1 MDLAKLE
8 AFIERALGWGSDF
21 SLAIAVGADGEVG
34 VALLGRVQELVAVL
48 LAQPKWSGRVVRV
61 VAVTPWGMFVPGLNA
76 LVQLS
81 LDLGCDHLLFSSV
94 ETDVSIE
101 GVSAL
106 RQRMTADTLVV
117 GAAFGDH
124 AFQRGVRSKAG
135 ASTTLDTGTTE
146 YYLAGDT
153 CPWNTLA
160 LWHAPTLALV
170 GFLGVSEGL
179 DVANNRADGGVEEMA
194 AIAVLQLMHPRRSRA
209 ELCKVPGLAWDVAS
223 FSSDPARKEWH
234 ARKMASK
241 VSRPA
246 AQLAQLPGVPPGLVH
261 HADLIGAK
269 T

>member
-1 MDLAKLE
+1 M
-8 AFIERALGWGSDF
+8 
-21 SLAIAVGADGEVG
+21 GADGDVG
-34 VALLGRVQELVAVL
+34 AALLGRVEQLVATVL
-48 LAQPKWSGRVVRV
+48 EKPKWSGRVVKA

-94 ETDVSIE
+94 ETSVSLE
-101 GVSAL
+101 GVHAL
-106 RQRMTADTLVV
+106 RQRMTSRTLVV

-124 AFQRGVRSKAG
+124 AFQRGVRSNAG
-135 ASTTLDTGTTE
+135 ASSSNPGGVSTE

-194 AIAVLQLMHPRRSRA
+194 AIAVLQLVHPHRSKA

-223 FSSDPARKEWH
+223 FSSDPARQEWH

-261 HADLIGAK
+261 HTDLTK
-269 T
+269 TN